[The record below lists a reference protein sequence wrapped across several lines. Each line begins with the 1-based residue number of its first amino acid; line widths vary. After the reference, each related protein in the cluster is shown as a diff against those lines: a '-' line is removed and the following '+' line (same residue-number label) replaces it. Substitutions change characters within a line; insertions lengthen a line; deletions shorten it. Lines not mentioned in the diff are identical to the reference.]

1 MTIIRMASTFAS
13 TGRSMKNFEI
23 MAGPSTR
30 AACRHGGG
38 GLDLRIDLLA
48 RDRPQQAVDDHAVVL
63 VEPLLDHPHGTDQRS
78 DLDLALLDLVA
89 GVDHQYVEAA
99 LVAAER
105 NLGHQQCVLRLAP
118 RDAHA

>member
-1 MTIIRMASTFAS
+1 MTTIRMASTFAS

-23 MAGPSTR
+23 MAGPSAG
-30 AACRHGGG
+30 AARRRGG
-38 GLDLRIDLLA
+38 GLHLRIDLLA
-48 RDRPQQAVDDHAVVL
+48 RDRPQEAVDDDAVVL
-63 VEPLLDHPHGTDQRS
+63 VEPLLDHPHGVDQGS

-89 GVDHQYVEAA
+89 GVDHQHVEAT

-105 NLGHQQCVLRLAP
+105 DLGHQQRSLRLAA